1 MADLKAQP
9 GEVRM
14 TIQIKRAAT
23 GKVEEVEIVGKPF
36 LEEKSDVSNPLDSG
50 QERGH

>member
-1 MADLKAQP
+1 MEADLKTEP

-23 GKVEEVEIVGKPF
+23 GKVEEVELVGKIQKP
-36 LEEKSDVSNPLDSG
+36 LLGGQDNGSNT
-50 QERGH
+50 

>member
-1 MADLKAQP
+1 MNMSELKTEP

-23 GKVEEVEIVGKPF
+23 GKVEEFKLVGRIVQDNKPF
-36 LEEKSDVSNPLDSG
+36 SEEKSDVS
-50 QERGH
+50 HT